1 MRFGDFLRATVLL
14 SAGAATLLAALAV
27 IGLSRE
33 YDRTLANGEKPEWRE
48 NIDFPSELFEME
60 ERAKQRFTD
69 ITFDQD
75 IPPQV
80 ESGVAISSVVELSRV
95 AWQKFVDN
103 FDRFRSDLMTDCLVI
118 AQSRYGADR
127 LMKYRGTMGWEP
139 VGDFTGADLRNQTDV
154 VVKQSATNLQTRPQI
169 DLIASYTLA
178 GAAGNFN
185 PNFVNPLGSSNSSL
199 TLNQAIA
206 NLNQITMQDYP
217 NLPQIQPVVIT
228 QTPPIP
234 DYLVGGYGSALGNLF
249 ANRFPTF
256 RVGLQFN
263 LPLFGDKTA
272 KAQFGRS
279 LVEGD
284 RLKTQREQL
293 EQNIQVDVR
302 NALQSVR
309 TAEARLRAAAISR
322 ENSVKQYESEQR
334 KLDNG
339 QSDVYR
345 VLERQTAVTVARSNE
360 LRAQTELNKA
370 IADLQRATG
379 NSLKANNVEARLR
392 H

>member
-1 MRFGDFLRATVLL
+1 MQRDGVRDAKAQLEHNKRLVDEGQLAPIDVVAAETQVANFEQQVYDALNVVGQAENTLKNLIAPNKNDPIWSESLTPVDPVDIDPPTTTLGDALD
-14 SAGAATLLAALAV
+14 AALKN
-27 IGLSRE
+27 R
-33 YDRTLANGEKPEWRE
+33 PEL
-48 NIDFPSELFEME
+48 EL
-60 ERAKQRFTD
+60 
-69 ITFDQD
+69 
-75 IPPQV
+75 
-80 ESGVAISSVVELSRV
+80 
-95 AWQKFVDN
+95 
-103 FDRFRSDLMTDCLVI
+103 
-118 AQSRYGADR
+118 
-127 LMKYRGTMGWEP
+127 
-139 VGDFTGADLRNQTDV
+139 NQTQAEINQIDQ
-154 VVKQSATNLQTRPQI
+154 KYFKNQTRPQI